1 MKLLKFISI
10 FIVSITLNNSLFA
23 KPLPPGAGDGEVA
36 ANILILVDSSASMN
50 TWIGDQGL
58 GAAPRAVYDS
68 QNRVLIN
75 QYSRRSRGLLRY
87 GTDGKRDTTFAPIR
101 VTPAAGC
108 TNRYDTGGNNT
119 VRRNVRRNAG
129 LQFVENLTT
138 LDITTATNTFFFI
151 SRERNDRNMIYGF
164 KEDGSEC
171 IFAKRIVSQGAWVQD
186 IDVKYIGDTPYLFAM
201 GRKRRGGFFESCNL
215 STMACNLQEF
225 GRGLLSSAIRLSANN
240 EGTRVYFT
248 DRRDG
253 SLHGY
258 ELEEENG
265 TLALGSAVNRC
276 TRTSSPNLSSQMAY
290 ATTVAISPDS
300 SNVAYV
306 GSHID
311 HSLQKL
317 DPTTCNVITHVGT
330 GSRSTLANTGDA
342 GSIDGDDVRFS
353 RIWGVSVTGTK
364 VITATA
370 RGYIDVF
377 DEDKFTTLARND
389 TWQKQM
395 GGPRIRRWDGVKQA
409 INAIVNDTTLT
420 TGAHFGF
427 GHWNAGESGRGKNST
442 RGGYYCHTR
451 SDCSYYKGWAGFNS
465 EQVTTEVTNDDG
477 DIISSETNQVD
488 TGTQTAEHPNGTST
502 LCNTDSCLNV
512 AISAR
517 GSELIMSRL
526 EPLGLAWGTDAHA
539 FSDIAL
545 RYFEDENAG
554 GKIYDPTSTCQLNYV
569 IVIGDGAM
577 KNTGVRGQPGNTDDR
592 IEKLRKM
599 GIKTLF
605 VAYGGGIRGGSMNLF
620 DDLARIGSCEQAG
633 DDDCEA
639 TIIADT
645 PEQLKTELTS
655 KIRQII
661 ADKLAFTAP
670 SITATIQEG
679 GALYQAQ
686 FAYEQYGEWQGTILR
701 KTIRSDGTVDHNIDA
716 PNNWSAAKMVKS
728 QATDSGPDG
737 RKLWTAMPGASYVN
751 NWNNFDVDRV
761 SAITS
766 MFSEL
771 GYEVPDY
778 HNASSHCSSTAG
790 VENGNSDDI
799 LGLINF
805 IRGRDYFDYNGN
817 CKFDEVRDHV
827 MGDVYH
833 SQLIEVGPPDANV
846 DFTNTNEEAYYRSI
860 NGYQAFMTKHSARE
874 NIIYAGSNSGILH
887 AIDAKTGEE
896 VWGFIPPFVG
906 ALLPQLVNKGY
917 DGKIDIQK
925 TTQADGTVITTASGG
940 TNPIFGVDGSP
951 VVHDVFIKGYK
962 IENVANVDTLVEDER
977 DWRTI
982 LFVPYGRGG
991 AGFSVLDVTTPKKP
1005 LHMYSIFNDQI
1016 NKRILIADK
1025 EGNIDVE
1032 TYNSG
1037 FSSYLKSEEG
1047 LLAGANQETAKA
1059 LDDDDCNSD
1068 DDDDTNDCVEQD
1080 KIALC
1085 TVLNADEGEVGTKI
1099 TDNTQFMESGTSS
1112 CYISDTFHFSEITLE
1127 DVKDGDA
1134 IPTGLLS
1141 AREIVNGVP
1150 RALSISSASMQDGL
1164 LRVKFGNKL
1173 VINTYQSVNEPR
1185 GSNQFSIS
1193 TSCKGATGIVPKYD
1207 YTQLGETWSTPR
1219 IVRIPSIEGGGDI
1232 NTDNYVAIMGGGMS
1246 KNDSCAGS
1254 AVFLVNLEEDIDGDV
1269 GTIYGAEKNGGPI
1282 TIVDTTPAGITSGTS
1297 TQSTPNGS
1305 DISNAIPAAPVVI
1318 TPDTAFGIP
1327 WRGALVYIND
1337 LEGKITKINLTN
1349 SNEFNEELFDQTTLF
1364 NLRGNTTN
1372 ARYSYFAMDAGVGVD
1387 SGQLMLFGSTGNFSD
1402 LGSREDNM
1410 DNILYGVIDPHYPF
1424 FKHLND
1430 VDIPL
1435 GAKEGFVQLAHKGA
1449 EAASSIDDEDVC
1461 KNVTGEIDEEVCI
1474 GTKKAWVIK
1483 MGQDENNNFYDPK
1496 TYRKA
1501 SASPTLFKG
1510 KVYYPIY
1517 QPPPGSNKCSQG
1529 SAFICV
1535 SDDECGTNNSAKLK
1549 LETPVDVNNPG
1560 LNACAYVRK
1569 GVLSELVIFADKL
1582 FANVAGPTGDE
1593 DTLFS
1598 ILSVPGEIMQN
1609 KGGWRDSSF

>member
-10 FIVSITLNNSLFA
+10 FILSITLNNSLYA

-36 ANILILVDSSASMN
+36 ANILFLVDSSASMN

-58 GAAPRAVYDS
+58 GASPRAVYDS
-68 QNRVLIN
+68 QNRILIN

-87 GTDGKRDTTFAPIR
+87 GTDGKLDTTFTPIR
-101 VTPAAGC
+101 VTPSAGC
-108 TNRYDTGGNNT
+108 TNRYSTGNNNT
-119 VRRNVRRNAG
+119 ARRNVRRNAG

-701 KTIRSDGTVDHNIDA
+701 KTIKPDGTVDHNIDT
-716 PNNWSAAKMVKS
+716 PGNWSASKKIKN
-728 QATDSGPDG
+728 QASISGTTDK
-737 RKLWTAMPGASYVN
+737 RNLWTAMPGSTYIN

-799 LGLINF
+799 IGLINF
-805 IRGRDYFDYNGN
+805 MRGRDYFDYNGN
-817 CKFDEVRDHV
+817 CNLKEVRDHV

-833 SQLIEVGPPDANV
+833 SQLIEVGPPDANL
-846 DFTNTNEEAYYRSI
+846 DFSNTNEEAYYRSI
-860 NGYQAFMTKHSARE
+860 KGYQAFKSE
-874 NIIYAGSNSGILH
+874 NSDRDSVIYAGSNSGILH
-887 AIDAKTGEE
+887 AIDADTGEE
-896 VWGFIPPFVG
+896 VWGFIPPFIG

-917 DGKIDIQK
+917 DGKIDVSE
-925 TTQADGTVITTASGG
+925 TTKADGTTVTTASGG

-962 IENVANVDTLVEDER
+962 IGDQNKIED
-977 DWRTI
+977 DDKAWRTI

-991 AGFSVLDVTTPKKP
+991 PGFSVLDITKPKKP
-1005 LHMYSIFNDQI
+1005 IHMFSIFNDLI
-1016 NKRILIADK
+1016 NKRVLIAD
-1025 EGNIDVE
+1025 EAGNIDTE
-1032 TYNSG
+1032 PYNSG

-1047 LLAGANQETAKA
+1047 LLAGSNQEAAKST
-1059 LDDDDCNSD
+1059 DDDDCNSTD
-1068 DDDDTNDCVEQD
+1068 DDPDNDCDEQD

-1085 TVLNADEGEVGTKI
+1085 TVLNAAAGEVGTNI

-1112 CYISDTFHFSEITLE
+1112 CYISDTFHFSEITL
-1127 DVKDGDA
+1127 DIDDGANVPD
-1134 IPTGLLS
+1134 GLLS

-1150 RALSISSASMQDGL
+1150 RALKINSASMQDGL
-1164 LRVKFGNKL
+1164 LRVTFGEKL
-1173 VINTYQSVNEPR
+1173 VINTYESNAEPR
-1185 GSNQFSIS
+1185 ASNQFSIQ
-1193 TSCKGATGIVPKYD
+1193 TSCKGATGIIPKYD

-1219 IVRIPSIEGGGDI
+1219 IVRVPAIEGGDI
-1232 NTDNYVAIMGGGMS
+1232 STDRYVAVMGGGMS

-1254 AVFLVNLEEDIDGDV
+1254 AVFLVNLEEDEDGDL
-1269 GTIYGAEKNGGPI
+1269 GTIYGAEKNAGPI
-1282 TIVDTTPAGITSGTS
+1282 TIVDTTPAGVTVGSS
-1297 TQSTPNGS
+1297 TVSTPNGS

-1349 SNEFNEELFDQTTLF
+1349 STKNGAELFDQTTLF

-1402 LGSREDNM
+1402 LGSREANM
-1410 DNILYGVIDPHYPF
+1410 DNILYGVIDQHYPF
-1424 FKHLND
+1424 FKYLND
-1430 VDIPL
+1430 IDIPL
-1435 GAKEGFVQLAHKGA
+1435 GAKGDFTSLAHEGA
-1449 EAASSIDDEDVC
+1449 EAALSVDDESVC
-1461 KNVTGEIDEEVCI
+1461 KNVTGVIDEEVCI
-1474 GTKKAWVIK
+1474 GAKQAWVIK
-1483 MGQDENNNFYDPK
+1483 MSQDDSNNFYIPK

-1549 LETPVDVNNPG
+1549 LETPADVNNPG
-1560 LNACAYVRK
+1560 ANACAYVRK